1 MEKEITVIKDTD
13 LGGQLNPVSN
23 NNELKKVIGTSIEG
37 CYNTYI
43 YTKGTFNV
51 ETDILEE
58 LKKRNITLVGLAFA
72 HFVNNLEKS
81 LLEGTSD
88 ITPKGLMSELSK
100 SEMRYINDNK

>member
-1 MEKEITVIKDTD
+1 MSKIMIIKDTY

-23 NNELKKVIGTSIEG
+23 NNELRKAIED

-51 ETDILEE
+51 DADILEE

-72 HFVNNLEKS
+72 YFVNNLEKT

-88 ITPKGLMSELSK
+88 ITPKNLVSELNK
-100 SEMRYINDNK
+100 AEKRYINGNIR